1 MQHPCAGSMGWL
13 FLEIQKNS
21 IKLDIKKQL
30 LGKSVKTMNQFPVDK
45 CESVNYGPFSRS
57 TGKFISLK

>member
-1 MQHPCAGSMGWL
+1 MG
-13 FLEIQKNS
+13 FVITGNSEEFGS

-30 LGKSVKTMNQFPVDK
+30 LGKSVKKMNQFPVGK
-45 CESVNYGPFSRS
+45 CESVNYGSFSRS